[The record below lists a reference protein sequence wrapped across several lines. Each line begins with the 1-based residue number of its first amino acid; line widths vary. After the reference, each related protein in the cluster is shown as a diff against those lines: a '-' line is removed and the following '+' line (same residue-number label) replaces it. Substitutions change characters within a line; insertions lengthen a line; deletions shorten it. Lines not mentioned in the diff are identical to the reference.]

1 MASIPLPDSD
11 KTKLQLLKM
20 KHHVVLYIDFK
31 SPYSYLSLEPTFRLA
46 ETHDVNFEF
55 RPFILNIPEVYG
67 DLGSRDEQQW
77 RKVRYL
83 YKDVR
88 HFANDR
94 GLVIYGPEKIIDSRL
109 AAICILFSQLKKQI
123 QTLCD
128 ISI

>member
-20 KHHVVLYIDFK
+20 RHHVVLYIDFK

-67 DLGSRDEQQW
+67 DLGSRDKQQW

-94 GLVIYGPEKIIDSRL
+94 GLVIYGPEKIFDSRL
-109 AAICILFSQLKKQI
+109 ATIGMLFSQLKKQI
-123 QTLCD
+123 
-128 ISI
+128 